1 MTKFIAWGQR
11 IHPKSVIQPPGNS
24 LAIIDAAYD
33 AGYDG
38 IELDLRIT
46 RDRAL
51 VLMHDDG
58 VEKTTLGAGRISQM
72 TLEQA
77 TSLRLRDDHGPQT
90 EFVPTFA
97 QALIRNGS
105 RGYVMVDLR
114 KLNAASEAALT
125 NAIQIAGFDEKLLIF
140 LAYNVAEGLRYQ
152 ELWPESIVMLK
163 APMGLK
169 PPELTDDFVS
179 QAGDIGAVI
188 APIFAFPE
196 VVAEFRDRTRDQG
209 KQLGIYLH
217 HQGLEKLREIMAMQ
231 PDFITSMNPTH
242 FEAVRQ
248 EFLGGSAANVAA
260 SVATAP
266 QPKTA
271 TA

>member
-11 IHPKSVIQPPGNS
+11 IFPKAIAQPPGNS
-24 LAIIDAAYD
+24 LGIIDAAYE

-46 RDRAL
+46 KDRAL

-58 VEKTTLGAGRISQM
+58 VEKTTLGTGRISQM

-77 TSLRLRDDHGPQT
+77 TALRLRDEREGVW
-90 EFVPTFA
+90 EFVPSFA
-97 QALIRNGS
+97 QALLRNGS

-114 KLNAASEAALT
+114 KLNPVSEGALSS
-125 NAIQIAGFDEKLLIF
+125 AIEIAKFDPRLLIF
-140 LAYNVAEGLRYQ
+140 LAYTASEGLRYQ
-152 ELWPESIVMLK
+152 ELWPNSIVMLK

-169 PPELTDDFVS
+169 PPELTAEFVE
-179 QAGDIGAVI
+179 QAGAIEAVI

-196 VVAEFRDRTRDQG
+196 VVAEFRERTRKAG
-209 KQLGIYLH
+209 KMLGVYLH
-217 HQGLEKLREIMAMQ
+217 HQGPDKLRQIMAAK

-242 FEAVRQ
+242 FAAMRKEFGLAEAVFDQ
-248 EFLGGSAANVAA
+248 HEAIVALD
-260 SVATAP
+260 
-266 QPKTA
+266 
-271 TA
+271 